1 MTSRFG
7 IGIGTE
13 WLGFESSVGESVVVD
28 VNVNVNANV
37 NEEMMMSGSL
47 LHRLSLYL
55 VLPRGRGWGWGWG
68 WGCVLLRLLLPFWLC
83 TIAKMTFSHYQ

>member
-1 MTSRFG
+1 MTSRF
-7 IGIGTE
+7 GIGTE

-28 VNVNVNANV
+28 VNV

-55 VLPRGRGWGWGWG
+55 VLPRGRGWG
-68 WGCVLLRLLLPFWLC
+68 CVVVVVVLLLLPFRVLGFGICLAWQ
-83 TIAKMTFSHYQ
+83 AREMNNVE